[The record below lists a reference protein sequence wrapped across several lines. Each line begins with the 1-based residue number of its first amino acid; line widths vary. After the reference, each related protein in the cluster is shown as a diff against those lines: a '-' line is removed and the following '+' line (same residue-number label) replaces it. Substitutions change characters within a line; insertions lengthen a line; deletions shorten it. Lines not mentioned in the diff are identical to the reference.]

1 MNEKP
6 SPIDFLVMALSPILI
21 IGVVVSLAWFLAE
34 VFYRG
39 VYEDRLLYLLFC
51 YGFGIVL
58 AARIAVVMDRKRSLL
73 YGMILA
79 FVSWL
84 ALNKFVDY
92 TGGPLGELLRWGANG
107 VIVLVVWWASSRLV
121 WDCTH
126 IDERRE
132 SSGKGLLAALGW
144 EKQGQEL
151 APKKSKKS
159 KKSEA
164 EKKYPAGLL
173 GWFDRYDDYRK
184 NRDKQPH
191 TPGLWVVWF
200 ALAALP
206 IFGLGQSLIP
216 PEDTSRRQFAFFC
229 AAVYVGSSLGLLL
242 TTSFLGLRRYLRQR
256 NSPMPASMTATWFG
270 VGLIMILLFLGIAA
284 FLPRP
289 YSESSVM
296 AWRGNAS
303 TKLNASSNAQ
313 LKDGAGKGEGNTGRE
328 TTQGDG
334 SATAKDGDP
343 KNPSSGKGDK
353 NSSQKGNQKG
363 DSSSNQKGDQKGSSD
378 SKGEN
383 PNNPNNPNDPK
394 QKGDAN
400 DPNTQSDRSQGREP
414 SQQTAGQNR
423 GGGSSSLNRISSSLS
438 SIGNVLKWI
447 IFAVVAIVVVI
458 FLLRGGLKYLA
469 HFMPWAK
476 NLLASFDAWWKS
488 LFGNREPKLKQR
500 NETELPEIEADSRR
514 PFSSFADP
522 FATGNAYGMSPEEL
536 VEYSFSALE
545 SWAYDQGQGRAEAET
560 ATEFALR
567 LAKEF
572 EQARYAPALANL
584 VSQASYSP
592 RGLSENSRQM
602 VEQFWKSLLG
612 GIAPVESHSG
622 NE

>member
-1 MNEKP
+1 MKDNP

-21 IGVVVSLAWFLAE
+21 IGVVVSLSWFLAE

-73 YGMILA
+73 YGLILA
-79 FVSWL
+79 FVGWL

-92 TGGPLGELLRWGANG
+92 TGGPLGELLRWGGNG
-107 VIVLVVWWASSRLV
+107 VIVLVVWWASSKLV

-151 APKKSKKS
+151 AAKKSKTS
-159 KKSEA
+159 KKNET
-164 EKKYPAGLL
+164 EKKYPPGLL
-173 GWFDRYDDYRK
+173 GWFDRFDDYRK

-191 TPGLWVVWF
+191 TPGLSVVWF
-200 ALAALP
+200 AVAALP

-216 PEDTSRRQFAFFC
+216 PEDISRRQFTLFC
-229 AAVYVGSSLGLLL
+229 AAVYVGSSLSLLL

-289 YSESSVM
+289 FSETSVL

-303 TKLNASSNAQ
+303 NKLNASSNAQ

-343 KNPSSGKGDK
+343 KNPSSGKGNK
-353 NSSQKGNQKG
+353 NSSQNNGNQKG
-363 DSSSNQKGDQKGSSD
+363 DSSGNQKGDQQGSPD
-378 SKGEN
+378 QKGEK
-383 PNNPNNPNDPK
+383 PNNPNNDP

-400 DPNTQSDRSQGREP
+400 NPNPQSDRSQGREP
-414 SQQTAGQNR
+414 TQQTTGQNR
-423 GGGSSSLNRISSSLS
+423 GGGSSSFNRISTGLS
-438 SIGNVLKWI
+438 SFANVLKWLV
-447 IFAVVAIVVVI
+447 FAVVVIVVVI

-488 LFGNREPKLKQR
+488 LFGNREPKLTQG
-500 NETELPEIEADSRR
+500 NETGLPEIEADSRR

-545 SWAYDQGQGRAEAET
+545 SWAYDRGQGRAEAET

-572 EQARYAPALANL
+572 GQARYAPALANL

-592 RGLSENSRQM
+592 RGLGENSRQM
-602 VEQFWKSLLG
+602 VEQFWKALLG
-612 GIAPVESHSG
+612 YIPSVE
-622 NE
+622 